1 MVEILSSRT
10 RLLSLVEI
18 MTMYSDEQNIL
29 SIDEI
34 CEKLSE
40 YGYEVTKRNVAADI
54 KVVNTTPVKIIQ
66 VSKPKKGYYLA
77 KSYSQSAINMI
88 LEAIYTSPLL
98 SEENCNFI
106 ENYLRR
112 NTCLATLDLILDTTA
127 HFRSPLPRRKLCINS
142 LYNIRIAIRDKKQAD
157 ITIARTVI
165 GDSFSEAESLE
176 TITVNPIKITAY
188 NGISTLVF
196 TRAESPQKAEYV
208 NIPRIK
214 SADIKEKQSDEFNGD
229 LFSAVN
235 FFTSEKIYCNSLE
248 PEWILI
254 RFRQED
260 AEFIR
265 NCFSIPVYFRKSE
278 DDGYCLA
285 KLMTLIDNNLI
296 GTLFTHCDKIEIMK
310 PDKLREFFSNK
321 IKEVNI

>member
-1 MVEILSSRT
+1 MVEVLSSRT

-40 YGYEVTKRNVAADI
+40 YGYEVTKRNVVADI

-66 VSKPKKGYYLA
+66 VNKPKKGYYLA

-88 LEAIYTSPLL
+88 LEAVYTSPLL
-98 SEENCNFI
+98 SEENCNYI

-112 NTCLATLDLILDTTA
+112 NTCLTTLDLILDTTA
-127 HFRSPLPRRKLCINS
+127 NFRAPLHHRKLCINS
-142 LYNIRIAIRDKKQAD
+142 LYNIRVAIRDKKQTD
-157 ITIARTVI
+157 IAIARTVI

-176 TITVNPIKITAY
+176 TITVNPIKIIAF

-196 TRAESPQKAEYV
+196 TRTESPQKAEYV
-208 NIPRIK
+208 SIPRIK
-214 SADIKEKQSDEFNGD
+214 SADIKEKASDEFNGD
-229 LFSAVN
+229 VFSAVN
-235 FFTSEKIYCNSLE
+235 VFTSEKIYCNSLE

-285 KLMTLIDNNLI
+285 KLMSLIDNNLI
-296 GTLFTHCDKIEIMK
+296 GTLFTHSDKIEIVK

>member
-34 CEKLSE
+34 CKKLSE

-98 SEENCNFI
+98 SEENCNYI

-112 NTCLATLDLILDTTA
+112 NTCLATLDLIIDTTA
-127 HFRSPLPRRKLCINS
+127 HFRSPLPQRKSCINA
-142 LYNIRIAIRDKKQAD
+142 LYNIRVAIRDKKQTD

-176 TITVNPIKITAY
+176 TITVNPIKITVY

-214 SADIKEKQSDEFNGD
+214 SADIKDKPSDEFNGD
-229 LFSAVN
+229 IFSAVN
-235 FFTSEKIYCNSLE
+235 AFTSEKIFSNSLE

-296 GTLFTHCDKIEIMK
+296 GTLFTHSDKIEIVK